1 MSKTPAFAGLKTKLA
16 SVAAGASEPPEGAT
30 SPEATPAAAVTEP
43 RQRQRGG
50 RRAKAETT
58 TTAAARADKKA
69 VVGYFHPDV
78 NKWLR
83 GKALAQDSTLQ
94 RVMFDLINAGRK
106 ADKLPPFPDEYE
118 SPDGV

>member
-1 MSKTPAFAGLKTKLA
+1 MSKTPQFAGLKKAITTQDDTA
-16 SVAAGASEPPEGAT
+16 EDGAPQGAAPPE
-30 SPEATPAAAVTEP
+30 PERLALAP
-43 RQRQRGG
+43 RARQRGG
-50 RRAKAETT
+50 RKARAETA
-58 TTAAARADKKA
+58 TTAAARVDKKA

-94 RVMFDLINAGRK
+94 RVMFDLINMGRK

-118 SPDGV
+118 SPDGA

>member
-1 MSKTPAFAGLKTKLA
+1 MSKAPAFAGLKTKLA
-16 SVAAGASEPPEGAT
+16 SQAAAEAEPP
-30 SPEATPAAAVTEP
+30 TPAAPGPAAEQPTAAP
-43 RQRQRGG
+43 RARQRGG

-58 TTAAARADKKA
+58 TTAAARVDKKA

-94 RVMFDLINAGRK
+94 RVMFDLINMGRQ
-106 ADKLPPFPDEYE
+106 ADKLPAFPDEYE
-118 SPDGV
+118 SPDGA